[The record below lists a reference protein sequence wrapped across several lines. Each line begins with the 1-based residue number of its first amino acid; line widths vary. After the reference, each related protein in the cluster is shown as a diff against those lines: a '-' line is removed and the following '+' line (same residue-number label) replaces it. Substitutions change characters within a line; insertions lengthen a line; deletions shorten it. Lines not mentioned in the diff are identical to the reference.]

1 MARPGRREREE
12 YEELKRRKKR
22 QLERQKNHA
31 RMRDYDPYEIEYGM
45 DDYDDIE
52 IDDIEIEEEM
62 PVRRRRSAEDL
73 DRRYQNQNRRPRQG
87 QRRNSSQQKK
97 EAPAKPKGGG
107 LAKVQMAAG
116 GCLLAAFL
124 YLGMIPLH
132 YIAILALLWIL
143 LVMAAYRMQNKKKKA
158 GAGRVLACG
167 MILLAA
173 GGCYYSIITKAALDK
188 ISVEGQNLADVS
200 GINTAKEPFSIYI
213 SGIDVYGEITQE
225 SRSDVN
231 IIATVNPNTHEVLLT
246 TTPRDYYVEIPGVT
260 NGEKDKLTHAGIYG
274 IDRSMATLGALYEME
289 VPFYVRVNFTSLIE
303 MVDVLGGIDVKSD
316 MAFTTS
322 EDSECVMDVKEGMNH
337 FNGKQALAFCRERH
351 NLPDGDNQRGKH
363 QQAVIEAMIK
373 KVMSPMILVCAPKL
387 LDKVSE
393 SAETNMTEKQM
404 QSLVK
409 NQLTTL
415 KGWNIH
421 SVAATGTG
429 DRAYCYSYSGNSLYV
444 TIPDMESIANIESM
458 INAVEAGEKLE

>member
-1 MARPGRREREE
+1 M
-12 YEELKRRKKR
+12 
-22 QLERQKNHA
+22 
-31 RMRDYDPYEIEYGM
+31 
-45 DDYDDIE
+45 
-52 IDDIEIEEEM
+52 
-62 PVRRRRSAEDL
+62 
-73 DRRYQNQNRRPRQG
+73 QNR
-87 QRRNSSQQKK
+87 
-97 EAPAKPKGGG
+97 
-107 LAKVQMAAG
+107 
-116 GCLLAAFL
+116 
-124 YLGMIPLH
+124 
-132 YIAILALLWIL
+132 
-143 LVMAAYRMQNKKKKA
+143 KKKA
-158 GAGRVLACG
+158 GAGRVLACS

-373 KVMSPMILVCAPKL
+373 KVMSPMILVRAPKL